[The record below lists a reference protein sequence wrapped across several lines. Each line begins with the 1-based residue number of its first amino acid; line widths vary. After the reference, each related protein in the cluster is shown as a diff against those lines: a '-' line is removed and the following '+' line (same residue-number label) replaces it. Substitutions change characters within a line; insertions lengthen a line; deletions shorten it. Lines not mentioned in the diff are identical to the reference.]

1 VKDLCPRR
9 RQYISLCKEPE
20 LVFQEG
26 SPLSRLVLERCP
38 ALLQPYRPCFWA
50 TNAHVQTMLCGAP
63 VTRQP
68 LWQPCVA
75 GHKALLPK
83 Y

>member
-1 VKDLCPRR
+1 M
-9 RQYISLCKEPE
+9 
-20 LVFQEG
+20 FQEG

-68 LWQPCVA
+68 LWQPCAA
-75 GHKALLPK
+75 GHKALMSK
-83 Y
+83 Q